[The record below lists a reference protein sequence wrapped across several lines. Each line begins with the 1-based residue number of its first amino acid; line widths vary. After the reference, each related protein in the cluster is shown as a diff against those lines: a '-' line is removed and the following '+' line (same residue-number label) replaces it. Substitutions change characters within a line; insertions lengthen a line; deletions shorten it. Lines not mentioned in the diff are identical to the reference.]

1 MNTQFQ
7 KKAGKR
13 WTWRSPD
20 GNTKNEIDYIMTDKP
35 SMVTDVTV
43 INRVNI
49 GGSDHRMVMGSI
61 TLNTRAERRKLL
73 NKNTRTRVDTQMIGT
88 KKNTFQ
94 LELKNRFT
102 ALEEHDD
109 MDSLNKNMTEMIQQS
124 ALSKKQ
130 KNPKISSP
138 TRALMKKRRE
148 MIENKTPRDHIEY
161 VEICKTIKKKAKEDI
176 RKHNLDEIRE
186 TIEASKSLKKVRRT
200 HSIGKNRMIT
210 LLDKQGREIQEQ
222 DKIMERIEEFYS
234 ELFDSDQAVTIQ
246 TDPKEVPPIMAW
258 EVEAALRKMKN
269 GKEAGKDQ
277 VNIETLRAGDE
288 TIAKQLAKLYTKCI
302 TERHIPKTW
311 KEANVVIFFKKGNRK
326 DIKNCRPICLLSNM
340 YKLFT
345 KIITTRL
352 EKKLDENQPREQ
364 AGFRSKYSR
373 TDHIHAIN
381 QLKEKCREYNIPL
394 CVAFV
399 DYEKALDSVQ
409 TQAILT
415 SLQEQGIED
424 VYIEILKDIYGQ
436 LCDSTSAQRE

>member
-1 MNTQFQ
+1 
-7 KKAGKR
+7 
-13 WTWRSPD
+13 
-20 GNTKNEIDYIMTDKP
+20 
-35 SMVTDVTV
+35 
-43 INRVNI
+43 
-49 GGSDHRMVMGSI
+49 
-61 TLNTRAERRKLL
+61 
-73 NKNTRTRVDTQMIGT
+73 
-88 KKNTFQ
+88 
-94 LELKNRFT
+94 
-102 ALEEHDD
+102 
-109 MDSLNKNMTEMIQQS
+109 MIQQS
-124 ALSKKQ
+124 ALSIAKQTKKQ

-200 HSIGKNRMIT
+200 HSLGKNRMIT

-234 ELFDSDQAVTIQ
+234 ELFGSDIQ

-277 VNIETLRAGDE
+277 VNIETLKAGDE

-302 TERHIPKTW
+302 TERRILKTW
-311 KEANVVIFFKKGNRK
+311 KEANMVIFFKKRNRK
-326 DIKNCRPICLLSNM
+326 DYRPICLLSNM

-352 EKKLDENQPREQ
+352 
-364 AGFRSKYSR
+364 
-373 TDHIHAIN
+373 
-381 QLKEKCREYNIPL
+381 
-394 CVAFV
+394 
-399 DYEKALDSVQ
+399 
-409 TQAILT
+409 
-415 SLQEQGIED
+415 
-424 VYIEILKDIYGQ
+424 
-436 LCDSTSAQRE
+436 